1 MRLALNEARKAPHH
15 QWKTGAVL
23 VRGGSVISTGHNR
36 YRNSPTIVELAGV
49 SYHAEQVV
57 LRRAGDPGGGTM
69 YVARVT
75 KSGGIG
81 NAMPCQRCQALL
93 SRAGVHT
100 VAWTTPHG
108 VQWCRLADLV
118 AA

>member
-1 MRLALNEARKAPHH
+1 MRLALNEARKAPHA

-23 VRGGSVISTGHNR
+23 VRGGSLISAGHNR
-36 YRNSPTIVELAGV
+36 YRNSPTIVELEGV

-57 LRRAGDPGGGTM
+57 LRRAGDPRGGTLF
-69 YVARVT
+69 VARIT

-81 NAMPCQRCQALL
+81 MARPCERCQALL
-93 SRAGVHT
+93 TQAEVHT

-108 VQWCRLADLV
+108 IEWCRLADLV

>member
-15 QWKTGAVL
+15 QWKIGAVL
-23 VRGGSVISTGHNR
+23 VRGGSLISSGQNK
-36 YRNSPTIVELAGV
+36 YRNSPTIVDFEGV
-49 SYHAEQVV
+49 SYHAEQIA
-57 LRRAGDPGGGTM
+57 LRRAQETDGATM

-81 NAMPCQRCQALL
+81 NARPCPRCQALM
-93 SRAGVHT
+93 RDAGVHT
-100 VAWTTPHG
+100 VVWSTPTG
-108 VQWCRLADLV
+108 IEWCRLAALV